1 MKLGELVKPALPLVI
16 VAAAAASLLGYVHT
30 KTRGP
35 IAEQQ
40 LKIETDAI
48 GAIFN
53 TALDSSK
60 EMHVP
65 AGSPVKRAYQ
75 VYSGG
80 TLLGYAIF
88 TSPVG
93 YSGPVN
99 MVVGIG
105 ADGVVHGVDILSHTE
120 TPGLGANAESP
131 LFTDQFKGKSG
142 ALKVTKGAPGDTDI
156 QAITSA
162 TITSN
167 AVTKGVNDALE
178 FFALYKRNS

>member
-1 MKLGELVKPALPLVI
+1 MRLWELAKPALALVI

-30 KTRGP
+30 KTRAP
-35 IAEQQ
+35 IEEQQ

-53 TALDSSK
+53 TALDSS
-60 EMHVP
+60 EEIPVP
-65 AGSPVKRAYQ
+65 AGSPIKRAYR

-80 TLLGYAIF
+80 TLMGYAIF
-88 TSPVG
+88 TSPIG

-105 ADGVVHGVDILSHTE
+105 ADGVVHGVEILSHTE
-120 TPGLGANAESP
+120 TPGLGSDAENP
-131 LFTDQFKGKSG
+131 AFTDQFKGKYG
-142 ALKVTKGAPGDTDI
+142 VLKVTKGAPGDNDI

-162 TITSN
+162 TVTSN
-167 AVTKGVNDALE
+167 AVAKGVNDALR
-178 FFALYKRNS
+178 FLRGLS